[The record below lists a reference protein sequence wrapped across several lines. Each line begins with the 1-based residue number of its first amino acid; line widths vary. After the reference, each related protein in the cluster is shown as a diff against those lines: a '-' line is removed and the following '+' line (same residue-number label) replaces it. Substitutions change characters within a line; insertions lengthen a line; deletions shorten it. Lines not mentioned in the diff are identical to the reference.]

1 MVGGDG
7 YGAGVEGREEGPGE
21 GEFCHCGGGLG
32 EDGRLIGVFVT
43 VLICGIVRCES
54 GEEAEMVV

>member
-32 EDGRLIGVFVT
+32 RIDGLMK
-43 VLICGIVRCES
+43 VL
-54 GEEAEMVV
+54 AM